1 MCPAAQEEA
10 RSLQVFLSVA
20 PRDVRAAL
28 QYHNRLAHVAYRIG
42 ENARLLRQNLL
53 QCRGGLL
60 SLSDCQCPPI
70 PRPEPLCREILQE
83 CNLRGYGG
91 VLADFEGQ
99 ASPEKL
105 ALLERLCAALS
116 RSGRRLFLPE
126 ALASQVPGS
135 TAVICTAISG
145 GTLQQR
151 LEEAV
156 RRFGRSQTALD
167 VERLAMDFS
176 LPAPS
181 GSGVPLEPEALA
193 SLLRERD
200 PATFYSRDLC
210 ARYFTYAQD
219 GRTHFVLFDDA
230 ETIRQKLRIGREM
243 GLCAAFLMYPEV
255 KDLLPAIF
263 PRPPGADKARG

>member
-28 QYHNRLAHVAYRIG
+28 QYHNCLAHAAYRVG
-42 ENARLLRQNLL
+42 EDARLLRQNLV

-60 SLSDCQCPPI
+60 SLSDFQCPPI
-70 PRPEPLCREILQE
+70 PLPEALCQEIVRE
-83 CNLRGYGG
+83 CNLRSYGG
-91 VLADFEGQ
+91 VLADFEGPV
-99 ASPEKL
+99 SPDRLAFLEK
-105 ALLERLCAALS
+105 LCAAMA
-116 RSGRRLFLPE
+116 RTGRRLYLPE
-126 ALASQVPGS
+126 VYALQVPGS
-135 TAVICTAISG
+135 TAVICTALSG
-145 GTLQQR
+145 GTFQQR

-181 GSGVPLEPEALA
+181 GAGAPLEQGALQA
-193 SLLRERD
+193 LLREKE

-210 ARYFTYAQD
+210 ARYFTYAQE
-219 GRTHFVLFDDA
+219 GKTHFVLFDDA
-230 ETIRQKLRIGREM
+230 DTLRQKIRAGREM
-243 GLCAAFLMYPEV
+243 GLCAAFLVYPEV
-255 KDLLPAIF
+255 RDLLPALF
-263 PRPPGADKARG
+263 PRPAGSSRA

>member
-1 MCPAAQEEA
+1 MCLRAQEEA

-42 ENARLLRQNLL
+42 EESRLLRQNLV

-60 SLSDCQCPPI
+60 SLSDWQCPPI
-70 PRPEPLCREILQE
+70 SKPEPLCREILRE
-83 CNLRGYGG
+83 CNLRGYSG
-91 VLADFEGQ
+91 VLADFEGPAAQ
-99 ASPEKL
+99 DRLAFLEK
-105 ALLERLCAALS
+105 LCAAMS

-126 ALASQVPGS
+126 RFARQVPGS
-135 TAVICTAISG
+135 TAVVCTAVSG

-156 RRFGRSQTALD
+156 RRFGRNQTALD
-167 VERLAMDFS
+167 LERLAMDFP
-176 LPAPS
+176 LPSPS
-181 GSGVPLEPEALA
+181 GSGAPLELEALQA
-193 SLLRERD
+193 LLQAREG
-200 PATFYSRDLC
+200 AAFYSRDLC
-210 ARYFTYAQD
+210 ARYFTYTRE

-230 ETIRQKLRIGREM
+230 DTLRQKIRTGREM

-255 KDLLPAIF
+255 KDLLPGLF
-263 PRPPGADKARG
+263 PRPGAAPRT

>member
-1 MCPAAQEEA
+1 M
-10 RSLQVFLSVA
+10 QVFLSVA

-42 ENARLLRQNLL
+42 EDSRLLRQNLL

-60 SLSDCQCPPI
+60 SLSDCRCPPI
-70 PRPEPLCREILQE
+70 QRPEALCRELVRE
-83 CNLRGYGG
+83 CNLRGYAGI
-91 VLADFEGQ
+91 LADFEGQ
-99 ASPEKL
+99 AAADRLAFLEKL
-105 ALLERLCAALS
+105 RAAMA
-116 RSGRRLFLPE
+116 RSGRRLYLPE
-126 ALASQVPGS
+126 RYALQVPGS
-135 TAVICTAISG
+135 TAVICTALSG
-145 GTLQQR
+145 GTFQQR

-181 GSGVPLEPEALA
+181 GSGTPLSQEALQT
-193 SLLRERD
+193 LLRELS

-210 ARYFTYAQD
+210 ARYFTYAREE
-219 GRTHFVLFDDA
+219 RTHFVLYDDA
-230 ETIRQKLRIGREM
+230 ETLRQKLRAGREM

-255 KDLLPAIF
+255 ADLLPALF
-263 PRPPGADKARG
+263 GRQSVE